1 MSRGKQLISLDISN
15 PAGRDI
21 AMDLIARSDIVIEN
35 FKPGTLE
42 RWGLSPAELL
52 ETFPGTVW
60 VRVSGYGQTG
70 PYKARGGYATIAE
83 GFSGLSSFTGYADRG
98 PMVSAFPLGDYL
110 AGIFGAYGAM
120 VALHERQRSGKGQIV
135 DVSLYEPFL
144 RIIESLVIRYD
155 QTGAGKA
162 RLGNQME
169 EDVPRNIYATSDGG
183 HIAISCG
190 SERIFENL
198 LKAMDRMDLRADAR
212 FANMA
217 ARVEHRDAI
226 DTVVADWM
234 RTNTTAEA
242 LDKLDKAGVVAGKI
256 NEIADVLEDPHIK
269 ARAAIVT
276 LMDKNLGELRLP
288 APVPQLSATPGKV
301 RWTGGKVGQNNDD
314 VFSGLLKLAPEL
326 IQRLKNEKVI

>member
-1 MSRGKQLISLDISN
+1 
-15 PAGRDI
+15 
-21 AMDLIARSDIVIEN
+21 
-35 FKPGTLE
+35 
-42 RWGLSPAELL
+42 
-52 ETFPGTVW
+52 
-60 VRVSGYGQTG
+60 
-70 PYKARGGYATIAE
+70 
-83 GFSGLSSFTGYADRG
+83 
-98 PMVSAFPLGDYL
+98 MVSAFPLGDYL

-226 DTVVADWM
+226 DVIVAGWM

-256 NEIADVLEDPHIK
+256 NEIADVLNDPHIK

-276 LMDKNLGELRLP
+276 LIDKELGELRLP

-301 RWTGGKVGQNNDD
+301 RWTGGEVGQNNDD